1 MNLISFDFYQRDILL
16 LLVPKEKSNL
26 NVETFSINWKF
37 KDPLPYYQSFILYPA
52 SFIIH
57 VKNS

>member
-37 KDPLPYYQSFILYPA
+37 KDPPPSCLSIISFPVKLIL
-52 SFIIH
+52 
-57 VKNS
+57 